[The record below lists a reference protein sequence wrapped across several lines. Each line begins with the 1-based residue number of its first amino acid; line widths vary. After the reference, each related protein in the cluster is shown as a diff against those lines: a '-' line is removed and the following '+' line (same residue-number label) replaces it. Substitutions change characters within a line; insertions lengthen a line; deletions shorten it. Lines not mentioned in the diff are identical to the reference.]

1 MAQSLEAVSVASP
14 GFFGLNTQQNGL
26 GLDASWAS
34 EAYNCIIS
42 KDGGIESR
50 MGWIPVSEAISGNPR
65 VVQINEYINGSG
77 ITELHSCTDD
87 FKIWKG
93 TTTLTDISPAV
104 APTGA
109 NWKLVNFNNN
119 GYGFQTGQSPIE
131 YNGTGVYTLISA
143 GAGFLDSSDAVIATM
158 KPNECLAGFGRLW
171 VADTA
176 TNKMKVWWS
185 DALLGRQWSG
195 GSSGTLDL
203 RSVLTKGMDTI
214 VALRAWN
221 GNLVIFLTK
230 NILIYSG
237 ASVPS
242 SMVLVENIVGIG
254 CIARDSIQ
262 EIGTDIVFLSDTG
275 IRSLGRSIQEK
286 SLPVSDFSRNVR
298 DQLRNYV
305 TSTDLSKVRSG
316 YSEDN
321 AFYLLTV
328 PNSTYSIFFTFC
340 VDLRRP
346 LDDGSYRVTVW
357 SNINPTAIYQSR
369 DNILYLGLQGYL
381 GKYSSYLDNTT
392 TYRMTYYTTWLDFAI
407 TQEKLNRKSENY
419 GSLLKFPKK
428 LDTIITTN
436 TQTNLSFK
444 WYFDFSLSVF
454 SSQITTPSN
463 SVSVAEYNV
472 NTSEYNITE
481 FTQGNVTFRVDTPL
495 FGSGKIL
502 KLGIE
507 SDISGAKV
515 EIQRLDI
522 LAKLGRM
529 T

>member
-14 GFFGLNTQQNGL
+14 GFFGVNTQQNGI

-50 MGWIPVSEAISGNPR
+50 MGWTPVSSAISGTPR
-65 VVQINEYINGSG
+65 VVQIHEYLNGSG
-77 ITELHSCTDD
+77 TSEIHSCTDD

-93 TTTLTDISPAV
+93 TASLTDISPVV
-104 APTGA
+104 APTAA

-119 GYGFQTGQSPIE
+119 EYGFQTGQSPIE
-131 YNGTGVYTLISA
+131 YNGAGTYTLISA
-143 GAGFLDSSDAVIATM
+143 GAGFLDSSDAVIATL
-158 KPNECLAGFGRLW
+158 KPNECLAAFGRLW
-171 VADTA
+171 VADA
-176 TNKMKVWWS
+176 SANKMKVWWS

-195 GSSGTLDL
+195 GSSGSLDL
-203 RSVLTKGMDTI
+203 RTVLTKGMDTI

-237 ASVPS
+237 AGVPS
-242 SMVLVENIVGIG
+242 SMVLEDQINGIG

-262 EIGTDIVFLSDTG
+262 EIGTDIMFLSDTG
-275 IRSLGRSIQEK
+275 VRSLGRAIQEK
-286 SLPVSDFSRNVR
+286 SLPITDFSKNVR

-305 TSTDLSKVRSG
+305 TSADLSKIRSG

-340 VDLRRP
+340 FDLRRP
-346 LDDGSYRVTVW
+346 LDDGSYRVTIW
-357 SNINPTAIYQSR
+357 TNINPTAVCQAR
-369 DNILYLGLQGYL
+369 DNTLYVGQQGYL
-381 GKYSSYLDNTT
+381 GKYSTYLDNSTK
-392 TYRMTYYTTWLDFAI
+392 YRMTYYTTWLDFAVV
-407 TQEKLNRKSENY
+407 QEKLNRKSENY
-419 GSLLKFPKK
+419 GSLIKMPKK

-436 TQTNLSFK
+436 TQTNLTFK
-444 WYFDFSLSVF
+444 WYFDFSLVVF
-454 SSQITTPSN
+454 SSQVTTPT
-463 SVSVAEYNV
+463 SVAVAEYNV
-472 NTSEYNITE
+472 STSEYNITE
-481 FTQGNVTFRVDTPL
+481 FTQGNVTFRIDTPL
-495 FGSGKIL
+495 FGSGKVL
-502 KLGIE
+502 KLGME
-507 SDISGAKV
+507 SNINGVKV

-529 T
+529 S